1 MLFIHQSS
9 VFREKKK
16 TKENK
21 KFFTKIRIVHFIIF
35 VFPFRCLRYASTGN
49 FPPGSYMGRNF
60 VHDPKMNK
68 ASVVNAHLKMSFI
81 SNDNKRYIIS
91 RSVQAK
97 QGPKQ
102 VQIKT
107 LDSTLR
113 QIYICS
119 KIVCNRFKTID
130 YNCTLICR
138 QCHCGSDSCNF
149 NWYICFSV

>member
-1 MLFIHQSS
+1 MIEIQCFKASCCS
-9 VFREKKK
+9 VISLLSFAKRKS
-16 TKENK
+16 KEYK
-21 KFFTKIRIVHFIIF
+21 KFFTKIRIVYFIFIL
-35 VFPFRCLRYASTGN
+35 PFRCLRYASTGN

-113 QIYICS
+113 
-119 KIVCNRFKTID
+119 
-130 YNCTLICR
+130 
-138 QCHCGSDSCNF
+138 
-149 NWYICFSV
+149 

>member
-1 MLFIHQSS
+1 MIEIQCFKASCCS
-9 VFREKKK
+9 VISLLSFAKRKS
-16 TKENK
+16 KEYK
-21 KFFTKIRIVHFIIF
+21 KFFTKIRIVYFIFIL
-35 VFPFRCLRYASTGN
+35 PFRCLRYASTGN

-81 SNDNKRYIIS
+81 SNDNRRHIIS

-113 QIYICS
+113 Y
-119 KIVCNRFKTID
+119 
-130 YNCTLICR
+130 L
-138 QCHCGSDSCNF
+138 
-149 NWYICFSV
+149 

>member
-1 MLFIHQSS
+1 M
-9 VFREKKK
+9 
-16 TKENK
+16 

-35 VFPFRCLRYASTGN
+35 VLPFRCLRYASTGN

-113 QIYICS
+113 QIFVTKQSVTDKQLNMYLDSIQ
-119 KIVCNRFKTID
+119 NN
-130 YNCTLICR
+130 YLCTLIFR

-149 NWYICFSV
+149 NWYIYFCACVCLFTLTKFDI